1 MRIGKKSPKKEKRAM
16 SVSLYGNLFFVIVEL
31 VVAIISSSQAVLLDA
46 VYDGVE
52 FVMLLPSVFLI
63 PLLYKPSNEK
73 YPFGFMQVETLF
85 IILKGITMTA
95 VTIGLIANSIN
106 ILLHGGRIIAFDTI
120 AWFELFACVLG
131 VIVAAY
137 LKQKNK
143 NLNSP
148 LITTEM
154 QGWIIDSVISL
165 GMAAAFLLPIIVP
178 WDWFQRLVPYLDSLF
193 TIILSMIMLPTPV
206 KTVITELRDLL
217 LICPE
222 EETVQ
227 EIKDLVEPEL
237 KECPY
242 SEISYEIVRTG
253 RKLWISAYI
262 TLKKDELSVRKLKML
277 QSRCIAAL
285 AQKYT
290 DFYFELLPEI
300 EFEEEVVEKLVE
312 ETLE

>member
-137 LKQKNK
+137 LKRKNK

-206 KTVITELRDLL
+206 KTVITGLRDLL

>member
-95 VTIGLIANSIN
+95 VTIGLIANNIN

-120 AWFELFACVLG
+120 AWFELFAFVLG
-131 VIVAAY
+131 IIVALY
-137 LKQKNK
+137 LKRKNK

-178 WDWFQRLVPYLDSLF
+178 WSWFQSLVPYLDSLF
-193 TIILSMIMLPTPV
+193 TIILSMIMLPTPI
-206 KTVITELRDLL
+206 KTVITGFRDLL

-222 EETVQ
+222 EKTVQ
-227 EIKDLVEPEL
+227 EIKDLIEPEL

-262 TLKKDELSVRKLKML
+262 MLKKDELSVRKLKML

>member
-106 ILLHGGRIIAFDTI
+106 IFLHGGRIIAFDTI

-137 LKQKNK
+137 LKRKNK

-206 KTVITELRDLL
+206 KTVITGLRDLL

>member
-95 VTIGLIANSIN
+95 VTIGLIANNIN

-137 LKQKNK
+137 LKRKNK

-206 KTVITELRDLL
+206 KTVITGLRDLL

-253 RKLWISAYI
+253 RKLWISG
-262 TLKKDELSVRKLKML
+262 KR
-277 QSRCIAAL
+277 
-285 AQKYT
+285 
-290 DFYFELLPEI
+290 
-300 EFEEEVVEKLVE
+300 
-312 ETLE
+312 

>member
-206 KTVITELRDLL
+206 KTVITGLRDLL